1 MSFVTLEFSQ
11 KHHEVLQNEL
21 QQTNRNSYADLSSDL
36 QVVFED
42 VVPTERVNRGRTAC
56 LQHTHVVFNA
66 PTLDDCCV

>member
-1 MSFVTLEFSQ
+1 MSFVTLELSQ

-21 QQTNRNSYADLSSDL
+21 QQTNRNSDSDLSSNL

-42 VVPTERVNRGRTAC
+42 VIPTVRVNRRRTAS

-66 PTLDDCCV
+66 PTLDDC

>member
-1 MSFVTLEFSQ
+1 MSFVTLELSQ

-42 VVPTERVNRGRTAC
+42 VVPAERVNRGRT
-56 LQHTHVVFNA
+56 T
-66 PTLDDCCV
+66 